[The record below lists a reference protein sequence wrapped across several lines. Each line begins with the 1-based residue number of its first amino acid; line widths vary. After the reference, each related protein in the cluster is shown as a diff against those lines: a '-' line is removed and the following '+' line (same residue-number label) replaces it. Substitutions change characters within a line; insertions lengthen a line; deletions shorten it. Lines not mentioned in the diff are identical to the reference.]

1 MGSSLN
7 TTKKAK
13 TGNGNLNM
21 GSKTTDAT
29 PCQPS
34 QRRATGSSF
43 SRFFG
48 IAAAAEAAV
57 AGSSRACFAANVED
71 FDELA
76 RKRNSV
82 SVRACAHAH
91 E

>member
-1 MGSSLN
+1 MPRHAN
-7 TTKKAK
+7 HH
-13 TGNGNLNM
+13 NGEQLVLHSA
-21 GSKTTDAT
+21 G
-29 PCQPS
+29 
-34 QRRATGSSF
+34 
-43 SRFFG
+43 FFG

-57 AGSSRACFAANVED
+57 AGSSRACFAANVVD